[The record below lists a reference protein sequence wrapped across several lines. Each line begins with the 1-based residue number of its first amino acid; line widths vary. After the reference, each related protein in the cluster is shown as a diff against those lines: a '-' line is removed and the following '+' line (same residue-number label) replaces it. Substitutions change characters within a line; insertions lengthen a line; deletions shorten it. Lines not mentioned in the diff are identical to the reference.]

1 MNTQPKV
8 VDVRRISHVRWA
20 DPDRSSTWSR
30 CGGRDTAAW
39 LIDLDRTSG
48 LYRDR
53 GGSILVLSASVALRP
68 DPKDLDEPP
77 KPYAPKCP
85 AQNLK
90 RGDSMRSAGHPCGSI
105 SVAPQTSQNPADSQ
119 THDVALHLVWKD

>member
-1 MNTQPKV
+1 MSAGLILIGV
-8 VDVRRISHVRWA
+8 VLGAAAGVGTLLLG
-20 DPDRSSTWSR
+20 SSIWIALLVYTVI
-30 CGGRDTAAW
+30 G
-39 LIDLDRTSG
+39 
-48 LYRDR
+48 
-53 GGSILVLSASVALRP
+53 GGSILVLAVSVALRP